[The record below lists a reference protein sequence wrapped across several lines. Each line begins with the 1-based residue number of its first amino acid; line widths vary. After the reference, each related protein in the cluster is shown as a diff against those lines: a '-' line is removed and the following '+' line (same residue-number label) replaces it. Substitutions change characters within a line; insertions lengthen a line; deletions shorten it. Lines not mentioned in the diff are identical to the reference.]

1 VQQIKNLC
9 GDPIVRG
16 NRFLVSRKKH
26 LTSVTS
32 NNIELSENFAQLLI
46 LETTGDK
53 SLVEYIKYPEEFNFF
68 QNGGVLTSEVFPND
82 LDTTSLGLTIADHI
96 DATAKHKVMDKMLK
110 YQNSDGIIQVYFD
123 HARPRIDPVVCV
135 NVLNLF
141 FKNGRGHELPKTLDW
156 VEQVLTNR
164 AYIAGTYYYATAD
177 QFLFFL
183 SRLMRNSSVVRLR
196 LGPMLKER
204 IVERFGA
211 EADPLSLASRIIA
224 ACTVGIVD
232 HRDLET
238 LLSMQSED
246 GSWKNGW
253 FYKFGASGIL
263 IRNDGVTTALAIRAI
278 READQLWKT
287 QFQLNSMTKLPFL
300 TSVWDIVAR
309 LYIGLLG

>member
-1 VQQIKNLC
+1 
-9 GDPIVRG
+9 
-16 NRFLVSRKKH
+16 
-26 LTSVTS
+26 
-32 NNIELSENFAQLLI
+32 
-46 LETTGDK
+46 
-53 SLVEYIKYPEEFNFF
+53 
-68 QNGGVLTSEVFPND
+68 
-82 LDTTSLGLTIADHI
+82 
-96 DATAKHKVMDKMLK
+96 MLFR
-110 YQNSDGIIQVYFD
+110 S
-123 HARPRIDPVVCV
+123 PVVCV

-141 FKNGRGHELPKTLDW
+141 YKNGRGHELPKTLDW

-164 AYIAGTYYYATAD
+164 AYIAGTYYYTTAD
-177 QFLFFL
+177 LFLFFL
-183 SRLMRNSSVVRLR
+183 SRLMHNSSEVRQR

-204 IVERFGA
+204 IVERVGA

-278 READQLWKT
+278 QEADQLRKT
-287 QFQLNSMTKLPFL
+287 QRKPNPFM
-300 TSVWDIVAR
+300 TSVWDILAR
-309 LYIGLLG
+309 CILGSSCLGGRI

>member
-1 VQQIKNLC
+1 
-9 GDPIVRG
+9 
-16 NRFLVSRKKH
+16 
-26 LTSVTS
+26 
-32 NNIELSENFAQLLI
+32 
-46 LETTGDK
+46 
-53 SLVEYIKYPEEFNFF
+53 
-68 QNGGVLTSEVFPND
+68 
-82 LDTTSLGLTIADHI
+82 
-96 DATAKHKVMDKMLK
+96 MDKMLK

-123 HARPRIDPVVCV
+123 HSRPRIGGYYIYYSLKNKWSTNQYSCKDPVVCV

-183 SRLMRNSSVVRLR
+183 SRLMSNSSVVRLR

-246 GSWKNGW
+246 GSWKDGW

-263 IRNDGVTTALAIRAI
+263 IRNDGVTTSLAIRAI

-287 QFQLNSMTKLPFL
+287 QSQLNCVTKLPFL
-300 TSVWDIVAR
+300 TSVWDIAAR
-309 LYIGLLG
+309 LYIGLLGW

>member
-1 VQQIKNLC
+1 
-9 GDPIVRG
+9 
-16 NRFLVSRKKH
+16 
-26 LTSVTS
+26 
-32 NNIELSENFAQLLI
+32 
-46 LETTGDK
+46 
-53 SLVEYIKYPEEFNFF
+53 
-68 QNGGVLTSEVFPND
+68 
-82 LDTTSLGLTIADHI
+82 
-96 DATAKHKVMDKMLK
+96 M
-110 YQNSDGIIQVYFD
+110 
-123 HARPRIDPVVCV
+123 

-141 FKNGRGHELPKTLDW
+141 YENGRGHELPRTLDW

-183 SRLMRNSSVVRLR
+183 SRLLQNSSEVRQR

-224 ACTVGIVD
+224 ACTVNIVD

-253 FYKFGASGIL
+253 FYKFGATGIS
-263 IRNDGVTTALAIRAI
+263 IRNDGATTALAIRAI
-278 READQLWKT
+278 REAEQLWET
-287 QFQLNSMTKLPFL
+287 QSQLDPMTKLPFL
-300 TSVWDIVAR
+300 TLVWGILTRMYV
-309 LYIGLLG
+309 GLLG